1 MELKNYI
8 AESFTKEYAY
18 RVKFAH
24 DCGADQMDMLEKCL
38 AKYNFVSAS
47 PFKRAPIQ
55 ENPVEFQR
63 AKNANFTSEVCSTDV
78 VLKYPVNERILEVWL
93 AVNLG
98 VDHERVLCYGIDEPR
113 RVEADIQAER
123 LEDDKDRYA
132 DMDEAELN
140 NEDQAHYEAEQ
151 NSLDA
156 KDYGFGEEFNEA
168 FLKELQKIKDEK
180 GADYFSNYPSKDELM
195 GDNLRPMYDA
205 LTGMPNMGRGA
216 ENSKAIDVVPQSGS
230 RSR

>member
-18 RVKFAH
+18 RVKLAH
-24 DCGADQMDMLEKCL
+24 NCGADQMDMLEKCL

-78 VLKYPVNERILEVWL
+78 ILKYPVNERILEVWL
-93 AVNLG
+93 AVNMG
-98 VDHERVLCYGIDEPR
+98 IDHERVLCYGVNEPR

-123 LEDDKDRYA
+123 LENDKDRKA

-140 NEDQAHYEAEQ
+140 KEEQAHYEDEQ
-151 NSLDA
+151 DERV
-156 KDYGFGEEFNEA
+156 KDFGFGEEFNEA